1 MPVKGDLTNT
11 QKPVIADALD
21 LCCGQGRPHAG
32 NGQGHGG
39 GHVRTKVEERHERIM
54 QIVRDRG
61 NIRLA
66 ALGAE
71 LGVSTETARRDV
83 KALTAIGRVRWV
95 HGSVSWPSGPLSAR
109 DARLNRPESVPAAP
123 PGLLIGMIVPVADY
137 FYPEIIRGARAAAAA
152 SGARLMVAM
161 TDYDAAQNAAQ
172 IKGMINAGADGLL
185 LTPSWGI
192 DGPTP
197 KDCEQIADLD
207 IPTVLVERRV
217 PAGVQAAALDRVTSD
232 HVAGAALA
240 VRHLAGL
247 GHQGIALVSSPTH
260 TAAAIREGYR
270 SAMDVLDLGLDDMPV
285 TLSGPPGGPRSFEE
299 TVLDLLRRVAA
310 REVTAA
316 LVHTDHVAIN
326 LIQRV
331 LARGL
336 RVPEDFAL
344 VSYDDELA
352 TIPSVQL
359 SAVAP
364 QKRAI
369 GEAAAGLLIRK
380 LTDPTVL
387 TTRIELLPRLVVRE
401 SCGATSA
408 AGAGGG
414 GLEP

>member
-1 MPVKGDLTNT
+1 M
-11 QKPVIADALD
+11 
-21 LCCGQGRPHAG
+21 
-32 NGQGHGG
+32 
-39 GHVRTKVEERHERIM
+39 RTKVEERHEQIV

-61 NIRLA
+61 SIRLA
-66 ALGAE
+66 DLGAE

-83 KALTAIGRVRWV
+83 RALAAIGRVRWV

-123 PGLLIGMIVPVADY
+123 PGLLIGMIVPMADY

-161 TDYDAAQNAAQ
+161 TDYDAAQNAEH

-192 DGPTP
+192 DGPSP

-232 HVAGAALA
+232 HVGGAALA

-247 GHQGIALVSSPTH
+247 GHRHIALVSNTTH
-260 TAAAIREGYR
+260 TAGAIREGYR
-270 SAMDVLDLGLDDMPV
+270 SAMEVLGLDLDEMSIAQ
-285 TLSGPPGGPRSFEE
+285 SGPPSDLPSFEE
-299 TVLDLLRRVAA
+299 TVTDLLRRVTA
-310 REVTAA
+310 RQVTAA
-316 LVHTDHVAIN
+316 LVHPDHLAIN
-326 LIQRV
+326 LIQRL
-331 LARGL
+331 LAQGL
-336 RVPEDFAL
+336 RVPEDLAL

-359 SAVAP
+359 SAIAP

-387 TTRIELLPRLVVRE
+387 PTRIELLPHLVVRE

-408 AGAGGG
+408 AGAGDVD
-414 GLEP
+414 LEA